1 MRKLD
6 ILKEHYRARRLKG
19 RIRITEIA
27 LAIGCTVGQISNW
40 ENDRG
45 YMSKERIM
53 MYMDYIDTEGKVGI

>member
-1 MRKLD
+1 MD
-6 ILKEHYRARRLKG
+6 ILKEYYRARRLKG

-45 YMSKERIM
+45 YMSKEKIL
-53 MYMDYIDTEGKVGI
+53 MYMNYIDTKEKGGVVK